1 MSAQP
6 VASNT
11 KEKQK
16 VSNALVHT
24 RLAYIG
30 EDTEYRIDMGVQVR
44 NNIVPLTHTDRLQ
57 QCSTRLLVLRGDFV
71 RLSLAIYGT
80 VVAEMPPPS
89 TSYDPQPIEA
99 LDRTPL
105 HPSFDVANMDDPT
118 HLANA
123 LLNTTTSKH
132 TVQEAIATV
141 LSRAD
146 KSENDGRAPS
156 DDGATLDDLL
166 EEAQRTWPLNDSEN
180 DEFITR
186 MTECMKE
193 MVSSSALYESE
204 SKIYTMQNGSL
215 IALALPALLSTAA
228 TLNPWIIPK
237 LLETLRE
244 ITVLP
249 RVSHIDKV
257 ALLELVQ
264 ATAHGDIANFLDT
277 DIFHQDM
284 ATLIADPSFSL
295 SISSAASRLS
305 LRIRGWSVLS
315 DALLNTRADFTTAL
329 NFMAD
334 LVKDHVDLGVFL
346 MYLSSKHEMLAKLME
361 NPVTFDP
368 PPLSANEAANSH
380 DGFIS
385 YFRAFVNMAYVTYV
399 FIWADL
405 QRDDVLL
412 ERILCI
418 FRLWQTTEGYREVS
432 SLSNSLEIITNTS

>member
-1 MSAQP
+1 M
-6 VASNT
+6 
-11 KEKQK
+11 
-16 VSNALVHT
+16 
-24 RLAYIG
+24 
-30 EDTEYRIDMGVQVR
+30 
-44 NNIVPLTHTDRLQ
+44 THADNFQ
-57 QCSTRLLVLRGDFV
+57 QCNTRLLVLRGDFV

-99 LDRTPL
+99 LGRTAL

-141 LSRAD
+141 LSRASQ
-146 KSENDGRAPS
+146 SENEGAAPGV
-156 DDGATLDDLL
+156 DCANLDDLL
-166 EEAQRTWPLNDSEN
+166 EEAQRTWPLSDLEN
-180 DEFITR
+180 DQFITR
-186 MTECMKE
+186 MTERMKE
-193 MVSSSALYESE
+193 MVSSSELWQST
-204 SKIYTMQNGSL
+204 SNIHTLQNESL
-215 IALALPALLSTAA
+215 IASALPALLSTAA

-237 LLETLRE
+237 LLQTLRE
-244 ITVLP
+244 MAKLP
-249 RVSHIDKV
+249 RVSQTDKV
-257 ALLELVQ
+257 AFLELVQ

-277 DIFHQDM
+277 DAFHQDI
-284 ATLIADPSFSL
+284 ATLLADPSFNL

-305 LRIRGWSVLS
+305 LRIRGWNVLS

-346 MYLSSKHEMLAKLME
+346 MYLSSKHEIVAKLME

-432 SLSNSLEIITNTS
+432 SLSRSLGMVSDPS